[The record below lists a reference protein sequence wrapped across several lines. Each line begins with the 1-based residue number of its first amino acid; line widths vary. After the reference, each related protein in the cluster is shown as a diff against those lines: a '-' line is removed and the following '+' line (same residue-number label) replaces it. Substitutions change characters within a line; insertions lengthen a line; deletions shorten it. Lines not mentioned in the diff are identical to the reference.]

1 MIYCLK
7 FDLDFCTFF
16 NKMQLRYV
24 VFFVLYFWV
33 KVLSN
38 LGKSTFL
45 TANFWVKVLSN
56 LGKST
61 FLKSETLAIRGFEWG
76 LKVFKSFLKV

>member
-45 TANFWVKVLSN
+45 
-56 LGKST
+56 
-61 FLKSETLAIRGFEWG
+61 KSETLAIRGFEWG

>member
-1 MIYCLK
+1 
-7 FDLDFCTFF
+7 
-16 NKMQLRYV
+16 MQLRYTILV
-24 VFFVLYFWV
+24 VLCFWV

-45 TANFWVKVLSN
+45 TAIFWVKVLSN

-61 FLKSETLAIRGFEWG
+61 FLNSETIAIRGFEWG
-76 LKVFKSFLKV
+76 LKVFKSFLKE